1 MNKTEKQF
9 KKDFEFKIEKQDIN
23 LTFDTRQLEANYP
36 KPKKKFP
43 WKVVVPVGCSL
54 ATLGLIV
61 AGCAAFINTFL
72 MKDSGVQTKRMR
84 LSMNEISIAK
94 SNTFRP
100 LNTVSYPDGTEPTK
114 SMISEDEA
122 TAYNNF
128 SNLTYHSLVKTGR
141 KENMTYSP
149 VGLYSVLNEIYGS
162 ISRENLAERFDTLL
176 GLNEEQRVAFYKKV
190 MMANSFADD
199 ESTIQLKNA
208 AFFRSGYEYST
219 SYVEKLTKLYTMAY
233 SCDFNNDGDVNKMLE
248 WANDAVHAKG
258 FINKDF
264 LELDE
269 KTMLVWFSTL
279 FFKNAWESKYLSKEN
294 TKGDFYLANGDTKK
308 VTYMHH
314 SYFVPH
320 YYDYGTYISV
330 KDYYANGNASVT
342 YIVPKDEKDD
352 IFELTKNVNV
362 FKENEDNKIVPEC
375 PEGEDEEYCHY
386 AHNNIEVRLAT
397 PKFKNSIDFD
407 FENSMVDLGL
417 GDMFSPVY
425 DSFHNAFTD
434 SRLDGFKHYLGI
446 MKQKNQVEFNEDGSV
461 IRSLTVA
468 TMKAE
473 SGIQMDTDI
482 LQVKLNQ
489 PFIYIIRDINDT
501 PIFVGH
507 IDNPTY

>member
-9 KKDFEFKIEKQDIN
+9 KKDFESKIEKKDIN
-23 LTFDTRQLEANYP
+23 LSFDTRQLEANNP

-61 AGCAAFINTFL
+61 AGCAAFVNAFL
-72 MKDSGVQTKRMR
+72 MKDSGVKTKRMR

-100 LNTVSYPDGTEPTK
+100 LNTVSYPDGTKPTK
-114 SMISEDEA
+114 SEISEDEA

-128 SNLTYHSLVKTGR
+128 SNLTYHSLVKTDR

-162 ISRENLAERFDTLL
+162 ISRENLAERFDALL

-233 SCDFNNDGDVNKMLE
+233 SCDFNNSKDVNKMVE

-258 FINKDF
+258 FIDKDF
-264 LELDE
+264 LELDA

-279 FFKNAWESKYLSKEN
+279 FFKNAWESKFLSKEN
-294 TKGDFYLANGDTKK
+294 TIGDFYLANGDTKK

-362 FKENEDNKIVPEC
+362 FEENEENKVVPSSDRFDYPFAE
-375 PEGEDEEYCHY
+375 
-386 AHNNIEVRLAT
+386 IEVRLAT
-397 PKFKNSIDFD
+397 PKFKNSIDFN
-407 FENSMVDLGL
+407 FKNSMVDLGL
-417 GDMFSPVY
+417 GDMFSSDY

-434 SRLDGFKHYLGI
+434 PRLDGFNHYLGI
-446 MKQKNQVEFNEDGSV
+446 MKQKNEVEFNEDGSV

-468 TMKAE
+468 TLKAE
-473 SGIQMDTDI
+473 SAAPIDTDI